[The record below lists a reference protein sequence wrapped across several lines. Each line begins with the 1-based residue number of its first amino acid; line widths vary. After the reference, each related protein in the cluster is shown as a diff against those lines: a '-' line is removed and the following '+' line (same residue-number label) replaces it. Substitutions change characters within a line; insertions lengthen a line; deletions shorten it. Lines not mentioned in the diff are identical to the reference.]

1 MDKSL
6 NWSVNAL
13 LEHAGDSLR
22 TLKMG
27 LCCYTCATPLESLH
41 VFTSLK
47 SATISV
53 SILSRKG
60 TTLVNLAKI
69 LPPTLKY
76 LKIEVPFSR
85 SYHDHQG
92 RSGKGHQD
100 ELLAFLPDIGKEFG
114 ARRYQTLDLNKIEP
128 QCGSN
133 TRVKSGGRYTLH
145 PGPGRVLQCLKSHE

>member
-1 MDKSL
+1 
-6 NWSVNAL
+6 
-13 LEHAGDSLR
+13 
-22 TLKMG
+22 MG

-47 SATISV
+47 SATISA

-100 ELLAFLPDIGKEFG
+100 ELLAFLPDIGKEFEPVAIKLWALIKSNHNVG
-114 ARRYQTLDLNKIEP
+114 QIHVSSQVGDIHYTLDPAEFCN
-128 QCGSN
+128 
-133 TRVKSGGRYTLH
+133 V
-145 PGPGRVLQCLKSHE
+145 